1 MTKSTISAIAVSA
14 FMFGMVN
21 SACGFD
27 SAKWKYRATVT
38 IESGTDKYSRLIL
51 TPDVYNA
58 ARPDLGDIRLI
69 DNSGKQV
76 AYIIAR
82 PQDRTERQQYKPSVI
97 NRSTNTE
104 NAAMVTLDF
113 GQKVVKN
120 SIEVITKGD
129 NFRRMVKIEG
139 SNDNT
144 EFFTLVKRAYV
155 FAVGQDKHFE
165 QIGLPTN
172 DYRYLRITVWP
183 MPDEKNSPV
192 IDEVK
197 TFKVVEKIAQR
208 QQVEMVGVEHSEDEK
223 NKSSIYVYDLTYQH
237 LPISEIEL
245 EVTSDSFYRFVSI
258 EGRDQ
263 ATRKVEIASE
273 DNRQRFE
280 EVEVP
285 WERLVSDTI
294 YRYAEPGGEKPAYPE
309 ARPSGRCEKLV
320 IRVYA
325 GRRVHRYLKITIA
338 NYDDEPVEVEKTSAK
353 MIADEVVFAADD
365 NTELVL
371 YAGSASAG
379 MPQYDI
385 KYRLT
390 NPLEVK
396 TKPAGLS
403 SITDNPLFREAD
415 EKLAPWTERHRILL
429 LIALIVVALVL
440 GRFILKSFKSIR
452 SEQSQS

>member
-14 FMFGMVN
+14 FMFGMV
-21 SACGFD
+21 SIACGFD

-38 IESGTDKYSRLIL
+38 IESGTDKCGRLIL

-58 ARPDLGDIRLI
+58 ARPDLGDIRLT

-82 PQDRTERQQYKPSVI
+82 PQDRTERQQYRPSVI
-97 NRSTNTE
+97 NRSTNAE
-104 NAAMVTLDF
+104 NAEMVTLDF

-172 DYRYLRITVWP
+172 DYRYLRITVLP
-183 MPDEKNSPV
+183 MPDENNSPV
-192 IDEVK
+192 IEEVK

-208 QQVEMVGVEHSEDEK
+208 QQVETVSVEHSEDEK

-263 ATRKVEIASE
+263 ATRKVEIVSE

-294 YRYAEPGGEKPAYPE
+294 YRYPEQGGEK
-309 ARPSGRCEKLV
+309 CEKLV
-320 IRVYA
+320 IRVPA

-338 NYDDEPVEVEKTSAK
+338 NYDDEPVEVEKASAK
-353 MIADEVVFAADD
+353 MIADEVVFAADG
-365 NTELVL
+365 NSELVL
-371 YAGSASAG
+371 YVGSASAG

-396 TKPAGLS
+396 TKSARLS

-415 EKLAPWTERHRILL
+415 EKIAPWTERHRILL
-429 LIALIVVALVL
+429 LISLIIVALVL
-440 GRFILKSFKSIR
+440 GGFILKSFKSIR
-452 SEQSQS
+452 SEQPQG

>member
-14 FMFGMVN
+14 FMFGMV
-21 SACGFD
+21 SIACGFD

-69 DNSGKQV
+69 DSSGKQV

-97 NRSTNTE
+97 NRSTSAE

-172 DYRYLRITVWP
+172 DYRYWRITVWP
-183 MPDEKNSPV
+183 MPDENNSPV
-192 IDEVK
+192 IEEVK

-208 QQVEMVGVEHSEDEK
+208 QQVEMVSVEHSEDEK

-245 EVTSDSFYRFVSI
+245 DVTSDSFYRFVSI

-294 YRYAEPGGEKPAYPE
+294 YRYAEPGGEK
-309 ARPSGRCEKLV
+309 CEKLV

-338 NYDDEPVEVEKTSAK
+338 NYDDEPVEVEKASAK

-390 NPLEVK
+390 NPLEAK
-396 TKPAGLS
+396 TKSARLS
-403 SITDNPLFREAD
+403 SITDNPLFREA
-415 EKLAPWTERHRILL
+415 EQKLAPWTERHRILL